1 MQRPIKLL
9 IAGLV
14 IIGLVAA
21 WMMLRPGNETV
32 VRSFVTDIGNAKERR
47 PSPDVF
53 SMVEATLAGETLPA
67 IQVTKPSRIKWDI
80 TVPDDAWFAFSLG
93 LKEEA
98 WSVKGDGVLFLIGVS
113 DGIQFDELLSLTVN
127 PFANE
132 ADRRWLHL
140 TVDLSPYAG
149 KTVELILNTY
159 ASPPPAPGTKPQ
171 ADENGDLALWG
182 NPRLIVR

>member
-32 VRSFVTDIGNAKERR
+32 VRSFVTDLGNAKEPR
-47 PSPDVF
+47 PGPDAF
-53 SMVEATLAGETLPA
+53 SAVSATLAGETLEA
-67 IQVTKPSRIKWDI
+67 IHVVGNSRIKWDV

-98 WSVKGDGVLFLIGVS
+98 WTMKGDGVLFMIGAS
-113 DGIQFDELLSLTVN
+113 DGIQYDELLSLVVN
-127 PFANE
+127 PFGNE
-132 ADRRWLHL
+132 SDRRWLHL

-149 KTVELILNTY
+149 KTVELILNTR
-159 ASPPPAPGTKPQ
+159 ASPPPAPGTVQ
-171 ADENGDLALWG
+171 QNDANGDLALWG